1 MIQDIISVYSIFC
14 DLKEVANIAKI
25 ISSRK
30 LPDIRYYF
38 YYKHLYYLCN
48 IPDNDLSFP
57 SGGNQSVG
65 GSEHGGSKSGA
76 VHVPT
81 GRKQSG
87 CAHGKIRQWYRLIN

>member
-1 MIQDIISVYSIFC
+1 MFTIPNNESRGEKSGKRCKMCWILLFW
-14 DLKEVANIAKI
+14 KI
-25 ISSRK
+25 Y
-30 LPDIRYYF
+30 YYF
-38 YYKHLYYLCN
+38 YYKHLNYLCN

-87 CAHGKIRQWYRLIN
+87 CAHGKIRQWYQLTLMV

>member
-1 MIQDIISVYSIFC
+1 MY
-14 DLKEVANIAKI
+14 
-25 ISSRK
+25 
-30 LPDIRYYF
+30 
-38 YYKHLYYLCN
+38 
-48 IPDNDLSFP
+48 PDNDLSFP

-87 CAHGKIRQWYRLIN
+87 CAHGKIRQWYQLTLMV

>member
-1 MIQDIISVYSIFC
+1 MSLEGKKVVNVVKCVGFFC
-14 DLKEVANIAKI
+14 FWKI
-25 ISSRK
+25 Y
-30 LPDIRYYF
+30 YYF
-38 YYKHLYYLCN
+38 YYKHLKYLCN

-57 SGGNQSVG
+57 SRGNQSVG

-87 CAHGKIRQWYRLIN
+87 CAHGKIRQWYQLTLMV